1 MHRGAVHA
9 TVRFTARG
17 PAMAGSGS
25 RDGGAP
31 SHLYV
36 MPHHMMACPCALW
49 LAQLISASSDATWFI
64 GASSRWLQRSHVLRA
79 AHGLHRC
86 VPLRGSLEP
95 LSFEAM
101 AAWHRICI
109 VRSIQ
114 SRGCVDSGS
123 RGRPKRC
130 SWRRVV
136 ARPRSIAA
144 RLALVRFQRSLLRP

>member
-49 LAQLISASSDATWFI
+49 LAQLTSASSDATWFI
-64 GASSRWLQRSHVLRA
+64 GASIEWWPDNETMLMASSGGQTSIN
-79 AHGLHRC
+79 RC
-86 VPLRGSLEP
+86 APCPGP
-95 LSFEAM
+95 IPTLSSAPM
-101 AAWHRICI
+101 SALHRICFA
-109 VRSIQ
+109 RSIQ
-114 SRGCVDSGS
+114 SRGYVDGGS
-123 RGRPKRC
+123 RERLKRC

-136 ARPRSIAA
+136 ATAA
-144 RLALVRFQRSLLRP
+144 LLVLSPSQ